1 MPDVQTNRIGHI
13 IDNMFLMFVG
23 LRLAEIITWSWWW
36 VTAPLWGTL
45 LLAFLYAFAKSYRE
59 QTRRE
64 ICGPASGSSG
74 IWSRH
79 SAAVTI

>member
-1 MPDVQTNRIGHI
+1 MHDVQINRLGHI
-13 IDNMFLMFVG
+13 VDNLFLLFVG

-45 LLAFLYAFAKSYRE
+45 TLAFLFAFAKSYRE

-64 ICGPASGSSG
+64 IWKKMKADRAEVKPIHGGE
-74 IWSRH
+74 
-79 SAAVTI
+79 